1 MMKRIYA
8 KPVMGTIE
16 LWSVASM
23 MAVSTEPQSDHNDS
37 KKHHDEGDPFN
48 SNNFWNT
55 NTSSSTLKKD
65 DLTF

>member
-1 MMKRIYA
+1 MMKRIYI

-23 MAVSTEPQSDHNDS
+23 MAVSSGPQSDHNDS
-37 KKHHDEGDPFN
+37 KKHDKGDPFN

-55 NTSSSTLKKD
+55 NTSSSTLKKE

>member
-1 MMKRIYA
+1 
-8 KPVMGTIE
+8 MGTIE
-16 LWSVASM
+16 LWGLTSILDIS
-23 MAVSTEPQSDHNDS
+23 QSDHNDS
-37 KKHHDEGDPFN
+37 KKHHDESDPFN

>member
-1 MMKRIYA
+1 MMKRIYV

-16 LWSVASM
+16 LWGLTSILDIS
-23 MAVSTEPQSDHNDS
+23 QSDHNDS
-37 KKHHDEGDPFN
+37 KKHHDESDPFN